1 MANNFQ
7 IGDNVIYNP
16 DINPLPPAKDR
27 PWDHG
32 VIIAMDEKYATVRF
46 NKSNSEYQILFW
58 GISYY
63 IPEPIELN

>member
-32 VIIAMDEKYATVRF
+32 VIVAMDEHYATVRF
-46 NKSNSEYQILFW
+46 TESKNERKILFY
-58 GISYY
+58 GISYF
-63 IPEPIELN
+63 IPEPI

>member
-16 DINPLPPAKDR
+16 DIIPLPPAKDR

-32 VIIAMDEKYATVRF
+32 VIVAMDEQYATVQF
-46 NKSNSEYQILFW
+46 TESKSKHKILFY

>member
-7 IGDNVIYNP
+7 IGDNVVYNP

-32 VIIAMDEKYATVRF
+32 VIIAMDEYYATIRF
-46 NKSNSEYQILFW
+46 DESKNEYKIMFY
-58 GISYY
+58 GISHLSTEA
-63 IPEPIELN
+63 INID

>member
-27 PWDHG
+27 PRDHA

-46 NKSNSEYQILFW
+46 NESKAEHKILFC
-58 GISYY
+58 GISYF
-63 IPEPIELN
+63 ISEPIELN

>member
-46 NKSNSEYQILFW
+46 NKSNSEYQILF
-58 GISYY
+58 
-63 IPEPIELN
+63 